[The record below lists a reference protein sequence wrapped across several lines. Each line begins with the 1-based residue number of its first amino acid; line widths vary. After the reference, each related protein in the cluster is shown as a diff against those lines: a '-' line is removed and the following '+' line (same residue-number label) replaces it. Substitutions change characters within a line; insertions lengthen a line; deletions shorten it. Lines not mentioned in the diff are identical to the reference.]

1 MRKNRVKELRE
12 AMHLSQEKLGEYTN
26 ISQQVI
32 SKIERCDSRL
42 TRENMITLADFFQ
55 VSTDYL
61 LGRSN
66 CKRTIEQEMEM
77 LKKFEK
83 YDEFIQAYVRF
94 GEKGRTL
101 LRLIADR
108 MIELGID

>member
-1 MRKNRVKELRE
+1 
-12 AMHLSQEKLGEYTN
+12 MHLSQEKLGEYTN

-77 LKKFEK
+77 LKKFENMMNLFRHMSGLAK
-83 YDEFIQAYVRF
+83 KDVLCFV
-94 GEKGRTL
+94 L
-101 LRLIADR
+101 LQ
-108 MIELGID
+108 IE

>member
-1 MRKNRVKELRE
+1 MRENRVKELRE
-12 AMHLSQEKLGEYTN
+12 SMHLSQERLGEYTN

-42 TRENMITLADFFQ
+42 TKENMIILADFFQ

-61 LGRSN
+61 LGRSG

-77 LKKFEK
+77 LNKFEL
-83 YDEFIQAYVRF
+83 YDEFIQAYVKL

-101 LRLIADR
+101 IRRIADM
-108 MIELGID
+108 MIELGLD

>member
-1 MRKNRVKELRE
+1 MRKNRVKRTSGSDAFEPGK
-12 AMHLSQEKLGEYTN
+12 AGEYTN

-83 YDEFIQAYVRF
+83 YDEFIQAYVRL
-94 GEKGRTL
+94 GEKGRTCFVL
-101 LRLIADR
+101 LQ
-108 MIELGID
+108 IE